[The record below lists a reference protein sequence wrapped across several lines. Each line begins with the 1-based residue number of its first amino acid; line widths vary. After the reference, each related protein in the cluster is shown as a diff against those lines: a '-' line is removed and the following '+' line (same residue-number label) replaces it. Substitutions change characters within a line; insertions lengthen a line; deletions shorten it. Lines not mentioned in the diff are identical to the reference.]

1 MDDRHKFI
9 STSQKELRQRTVGR
23 VECGKVY
30 ESIDGLHLA
39 CGVVFSSFTRLLA
52 GKNGEDG
59 PSAGVTMATALVS
72 LALDIPVRSVSFL
85 LSRRGGWVSS
95 LMKLAGLM

>member
-1 MDDRHKFI
+1 M
-9 STSQKELRQRTVGR
+9 
-23 VECGKVY
+23 ECGKVY

-85 LSRRGGWVSS
+85 LSRRGQVVS
-95 LMKLAGLM
+95 LMKLFPGLM